1 MNFKSKYSIA
11 LGSLLFLGAA
21 AFTSCCDDN
30 DWDVDSNFDRMFHP
44 TSLTVDPLDDK
55 VAVVFGKIPGAK
67 GYQVEVSRDSLYDEI
82 ELNANG
88 NSLIVELTSSP
99 DTIYNLEGSTKY
111 FLRMRTLGENDKV
124 SKWKYL
130 TKYSFKTKSEQ
141 IITNI
146 IPSSHS
152 AVVYYNAEKT
162 IDAAYVYK
170 DEDSTRVDDSAIDF
184 ENGVVNVTGLKDN
197 STYRIKLWNG
207 DNVRGNMSFKTT
219 EDFPEG
225 HDIINLAEGDDLN
238 AILENSANDKLV
250 ILMPQGL
257 DYYMPVGED
266 GNYKTPKIPANIKSI
281 YFWGAAG
288 EGKPT
293 FHIRGAGIDG
303 DKDIVRFYNIN
314 LVNNGP
320 SDNYVLNISGG
331 NNIGKLQVE
340 KCTIMNTRG
349 VIRFQNI
356 TGGHVGE
363 ITVNNCE
370 ISNIGSYG
378 FFNSKDQKNMTI
390 GSLNLSNTTISGVA
404 AGALINVAQEG
415 INVNIDH
422 CTIYNCVQAG
432 KSLIDVNKLGITP
445 NVSNTLIGPF
455 NGSDGAKTIKGCS
468 MKGQQTVENTF
479 YTSDQLW
486 NSGYELGNELPAS
499 SKDFCIDAANGNF
512 KVNIAYRDM
521 YGKYG
526 DQRWSDDE

>member
-11 LGSLLFLGAA
+11 LSSLLFLGAT

-30 DWDVDSNFDRMFHP
+30 DWDVDSSLDRMFRT

-55 VAVVFGKIPGAK
+55 AAVVFNKIPGAI

-82 ELNANG
+82 ELNADG
-88 NSLIVELTSSP
+88 NSIVTVMTSSP

-124 SKWKYL
+124 SHWKYL
-130 TKYSFKTKSEQ
+130 TKYSFRTKSEQ

-146 IPSSHS
+146 IVSSHS
-152 AVVYYNAEKT
+152 AEVYYNAEKT
-162 IDAAYVYK
+162 IDAAYIYK
-170 DEDSTRVDDSAIDF
+170 DEDSTMVDNSAIDF
-184 ENGVVNVTGLKDN
+184 ENGVINVTGLNAN

-225 HDIINLAEGDDLN
+225 HDVINIAEGDDLN
-238 AILENSANDKLV
+238 AILESSANDKVV

-257 DYYMPVGED
+257 DYYMPKGED

-293 FHIRGAGIDG
+293 FHVRGVGIDG

-314 LVNNGP
+314 LVNDGP

-331 NNIGKLQVE
+331 NNIGKLQIE

-356 TGGHVGE
+356 TGGKADE
-363 ITVNNCE
+363 ITINNCE
-370 ISNIGSYG
+370 IRNIGSYG
-378 FFNSKDQKNMTI
+378 VFNSKGQGALAI
-390 GSLNLSNTTISGVA
+390 GSLNITNSTIDGVA
-404 AGALINVAQEG
+404 AGALINVGQEG
-415 INVNIDH
+415 MSINIDH
-422 CTIYNCVQAG
+422 CTIYNSVQAG
-432 KSLIDVNKLGITP
+432 KSMIDVNKLGITP

-455 NGSDGAKTIKGCS
+455 NGSDGTKTIKGCS
-468 MKGQQTVENTF
+468 MKGQQVVDNTF
-479 YTSDQLW
+479 YTNDQLW
-486 NSGYELGNELPAS
+486 NSGFEFGNEISAS
-499 SKDFCIDAANGNF
+499 STDFWVDAANGNF
-512 KVNIAYRDM
+512 KINIAYRDM
-521 YGKYG
+521 YSKYG
-526 DQRWSDDE
+526 DQRWNDAE